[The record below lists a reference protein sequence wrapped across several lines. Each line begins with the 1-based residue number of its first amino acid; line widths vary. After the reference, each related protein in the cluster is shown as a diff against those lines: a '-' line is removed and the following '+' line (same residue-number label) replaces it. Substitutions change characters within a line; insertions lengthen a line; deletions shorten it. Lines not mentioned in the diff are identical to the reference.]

1 MTSQDRVRWLQSL
14 KRGDRVLIHSQ
25 YMKRWHVRRVS
36 KATIAK
42 VFIGNVEYDRYT
54 GMSCSNAARDRVFPA
69 SLEIPTGENLR
80 KAEILILRN
89 LVRNVDWDDVT
100 VTSLRVIAAELQL
113 PYLPD
118 EFEPEESDCGSVESK

>member
-1 MTSQDRVRWLQSL
+1 MTTQDRSQWLQSL

-36 KATIAK
+36 KTTEMK
-42 VFIGNVEYDRYT
+42 VFIGPVEYDRDT
-54 GMSCSNAARDRVFPA
+54 GTSLGNAARDRVFPA

-118 EFEPEESDCGSVESK
+118 EFEPEESECGSVESE